1 MKNKPL
7 ADPFHIVLVCPE
19 IPPNTGNIGR
29 LCVATGTPLHLIDP
43 LGFDISD
50 AKVKRAGLDYW
61 QHLTL
66 TRHENLQA
74 YLDHKPP
81 EAPLV
86 LLTKK
91 AERSLYDHQFITG
104 THLVFGNET
113 SGLPEEML
121 NRQEGTCLRIPMV
134 DDRVRSLNL
143 STAAGIVLY
152 EAIRQR
158 NAGAQDPIG

>member
-1 MKNKPL
+1 MKSKPL
-7 ADPFHIVLVCPE
+7 ANPFHIVLVCPE

-29 LCVATGTPLHLIDP
+29 LCVATATPLHLIDP

-50 AKVKRAGLDYW
+50 PQVKRAGLDYW
-61 QHLTL
+61 QHLAL
-66 TRHENLQA
+66 SRHKNLQA
-74 YLDHKPP
+74 YLNNKPP
-81 EAPLV
+81 EAPLA

-91 AERSLYDHQFITG
+91 AERSLYDHKFIAG
-104 THLVFGNET
+104 THLIFGNET

-121 NRQEGTCLRIPMV
+121 NRKDGVALRIPMV

-152 EAIRQR
+152 EAIRQM
-158 NAGAQDPIG
+158 NSGVQDSIG